1 MKNSNIEAIVFDLAG
16 TLIDFGSL
24 APSQVLIELFDRFG
38 IKITRKQAIGP
49 MGIEKRAH
57 IKALLTTR
65 KINSQWKK
73 KFKSKPTDKDIDKLF
88 KLFNPELKKIINKHS
103 KFISGSKKTL
113 DFIKNKK
120 IKIGINTGYS
130 EEILNVILPELKK
143 QRFIPDVSYSSS
155 YTKIGRPSAEGLPIF
170 VYEELYD
177 TSGINL
183 CFFSSGN
190 ITFRISSEY
199 PVLIPIFIFLFFIK
213 SKVFLLPDINFECLL
228 IIFFNSG
235 LKSLNNLSI
244 SLSVGFDLN
253 FFFHCELIFLV
264 VSNAFIWARFSI
276 PIGPMACFR
285 VILIPNLSN
294 NSIRT

>member
-24 APSQVLIELFDRFG
+24 APSQVLIKLFDRLG

-65 KINSQWKK
+65 KINSEWKK
-73 KFKSKPTDKDIDKLF
+73 KFKSKPTVKDIDKLF

-130 EEILNVILPELKK
+130 EEILKVILPELKK

-155 YTKIGRPSAEGLPIF
+155 YTKIGRPSAEIIYKIFSELNITKGSNCIKVDDTIPGLLEGVNAGMWVVGVIF
-170 VYEELYD
+170 
-177 TSGINL
+177 
-183 CFFSSGN
+183 SGN
-190 ITFRISSEY
+190 EFGKTEVEFNKLSFKDKTKFRKK
-199 PVLIPIFIFLFFIK
+199 IK
-213 SKVFLLPDINFECLL
+213 KKFEKVGAHYVIDTIKDLPK
-228 IIFFNSG
+228 II
-235 LKSLNNLSI
+235 KI
-244 SLSVGFDLN
+244 
-253 FFFHCELIFLV
+253 IQTR
-264 VSNAFIWARFSI
+264 IK
-276 PIGPMACFR
+276 
-285 VILIPNLSN
+285 
-294 NSIRT
+294 

>member
-24 APSQVLIELFDRFG
+24 APSQVLIKLFDRLG

-65 KINSQWKK
+65 KINSEWKK
-73 KFKSKPTDKDIDKLF
+73 KFKSKPTVKDIDKLF

-130 EEILNVILPELKK
+130 GKKFPDLKFNINDNGPKIDVRGSQQDMADWGSKHSGKKYGEYEVFHTDDDDQGEIVRIVK
-143 QRFIPDVSYSSS
+143 SS
-155 YTKIGRPSAEGLPIF
+155 KI
-170 VYEELYD
+170 
-177 TSGINL
+177 
-183 CFFSSGN
+183 
-190 ITFRISSEY
+190 
-199 PVLIPIFIFLFFIK
+199 
-213 SKVFLLPDINFECLL
+213 SK
-228 IIFFNSG
+228 G
-235 LKSLNNLSI
+235 
-244 SLSVGFDLN
+244 
-253 FFFHCELIFLV
+253 
-264 VSNAFIWARFSI
+264 
-276 PIGPMACFR
+276 
-285 VILIPNLSN
+285 
-294 NSIRT
+294 